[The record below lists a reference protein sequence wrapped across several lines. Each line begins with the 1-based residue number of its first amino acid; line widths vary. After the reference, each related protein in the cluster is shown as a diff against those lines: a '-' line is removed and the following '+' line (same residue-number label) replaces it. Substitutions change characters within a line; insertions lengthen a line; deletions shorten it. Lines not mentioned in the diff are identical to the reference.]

1 MQKSLIMEIRIYA
14 TMECFKHGKTMYCAR
29 VSDLD
34 SFSFADSLNVFRS
47 IYGKSVLIV
56 FLCV

>member
-1 MQKSLIMEIRIYA
+1 MEIRIYA
-14 TMECFKHGKTMYCAR
+14 TMECYKHGKTMYCAR
-29 VSDLD
+29 VSDPD
-34 SFSFADSLNVFRS
+34 SFSFADSLDVFRS

>member
-1 MQKSLIMEIRIYA
+1 MEVRIYA
-14 TMECFKHGKTMYCAR
+14 NLECFRHGKAIYCAR
-29 VSDLD
+29 VSDPD
-34 SFSFADSLNVFRS
+34 TFCFNDSLAVFRS